1 MSHLF
6 IQHLLNIYKLSGT
19 MQGILTHI
27 IAINSHNNVKP
38 MLTAIILIIQM
49 RRWQFWG
56 TQ

>member
-6 IQHLLNIYKLSGT
+6 IQHLLNIYKLSDT